1 MADRRAWSTRE
12 KALLACALVCLI
24 AAIAG
29 FALYAQA
36 RVPDDAAA
44 KFNDTFVDERTVAQT
59 ISEQRVRYGLENDS
73 DFASYLL
80 RQGQNVTTYR
90 QSIINQVAL
99 NMLIDQ
105 RAAELGATP
114 SEEDVDAQIEAMK
127 GQYAIDGKSWD
138 DVLVDQGVS
147 EESLR
152 DQLRTN
158 LAEQAMYAA
167 DVKTPEPT
175 DDDVRDYVAAYRA
188 GGVDKHSWRATFT
201 GDDAKKRAQA
211 FRDEVLAL
219 GDGLNAESFSALAKE
234 RSDSPTVDDDGGDA
248 GWIHV
253 DGTTSYAQVLAD
265 MEVGDVSQVIETET
279 QGNYGVA
286 YCDDAYEYAD
296 VQSADEVDISAMPES
311 LLDSVRESTAQG
323 LYRNACATYLTALL
337 TDAKVTY
344 YPIPDGAVY
353 NVDMKLAQ
361 MASGDYLDE
370 G

>member
-44 KFNDTFVDERTVAQT
+44 KFNDTYVDESKVAQT
-59 ISEQRVRYGLENDS
+59 ISEQRARYGLENDS

-80 RQGQNVTTYR
+80 RQGMNVTTYR
-90 QSIINQVAL
+90 QSVINQVAL

-105 RAAELGATP
+105 RATDLGVMP
-114 SEEDVDAQIEAMK
+114 SEGEVDAQVEAMK
-127 GQYAIDGKSWD
+127 EQYAVDGKSWE
-138 DVLVDQGVS
+138 DVLAEQGVT
-147 EESLR
+147 EQSLR

-167 DVKTPEPT
+167 DVSTPEPT
-175 DDDVRDYVAAYRA
+175 DGDVREYIASYRE
-188 GGVDKHSWRATFT
+188 GGTDKHSWRATFT
-201 GDDAKKRAQA
+201 GEDAKKRAEA
-211 FRDEVLAL
+211 FRKEAMAL
-219 GDGLNAESFSALAKE
+219 GDGLDADSFSALVRE
-234 RSDSPTVDDDGGDA
+234 YSDSPTVDEDGGDA
-248 GWIHV
+248 GWTHL
-253 DGTTSYAQVLAD
+253 DGTTSYAQALAD
-265 MEVGDVSQVIETET
+265 VEVGGLTEVTETET
-279 QGNYGVA
+279 EGNFGVA

-296 VQSADEVDISAMPES
+296 VENADEVDLSSIPES
-311 LLDSVRESTAQG
+311 LLDSLRELTAQG
-323 LYRNACATYLTALL
+323 LYRNACSIYLTALL

-353 NVDMKLAQ
+353 DVDMKLAQ